1 MVWSIDLGL
10 VFLGVSKIW
19 LSQVNLALCIRWIFS
34 YNETRHYIVSC
45 GSVWCLAAQAL
56 VIYYAYIEHSFR
68 FDRSPTVFFAIN

>member
-1 MVWSIDLGL
+1 MAKPGQPSTLY
-10 VFLGVSKIW
+10 SPP
-19 LSQVNLALCIRWIFS
+19 RWIFS
-34 YNETRHYIVSC
+34 YDKTRHYVVSC